1 MLVIVAKYKSRQ
13 LDELRK
19 LARHLMNGL
28 NSKQTKL
35 EIICSYESSTES
47 FRIIARLFLFG
58 ELKEAHIVID
68 SCERTS
74 FLKAIK
80 NVLNLN

>member
-1 MLVIVAKYKSRQ
+1 MLVIIAKYKSRR

-19 LARHLMNGL
+19 LARNLMNGL
-28 NSKQTKL
+28 YIKPIKL
-35 EIICSYESSTES
+35 EIVCSYEPLTKS
-47 FRIIARLFLFG
+47 FRVIARLFLIG
-58 ELKEAHIVID
+58 ELKEAHIAID